1 VVQLSVFRRGNEVI
15 ARNAER
21 AGFTEQHISFICEC
35 ADESCFEPVALT
47 LEEYRLGRDT
57 EGSVVVIGH
66 HVASI

>member
-1 VVQLSVFRRGNEVI
+1 VEQLSVFRRGNEVI

-21 AGFTEQHISFICEC
+21 AGFSEQQISFICEC

-47 LEEYRLGRDT
+47 LEEYRLRET

-66 HVASI
+66 HVASV